1 MVKGGKPAL
10 GSIWGD
16 KPKGSSMADN
26 AKPDFEL
33 GSEAYHEEFVF
44 IRWQIKVML
53 CRLAKA
59 GDQPG
64 LNVFK
69 VMLDGCKVWGQNL
82 MDNREALVAKKCAD
96 VWEYLEEGKG
106 GSLNG

>member
-1 MVKGGKPAL
+1 
-10 GSIWGD
+10 
-16 KPKGSSMADN
+16 MADN
-26 AKPDFEL
+26 AKPNFEL

-64 LNVFK
+64 LDVFK

-82 MDNREALVAKKCAD
+82 MDNREALVAEKCAD
-96 VWEYLEEGKG
+96 VWQYLEEGKG